1 MWFIV
6 QTDVSGENKSIEFL
20 KEHYPEVISDYYFPL
35 GRKTIPAE
43 DGSEKV
49 RFVPI
54 LSGLFFIRIENKK
67 ALERILSHNGYFQ
80 YQGYDFDIK
89 TREAIE
95 RTFCQGSTA
104 LRR

>member
-54 LSGLFFIRIENKK
+54 LQVSSLSG
-67 ALERILSHNGYFQ
+67 
-80 YQGYDFDIK
+80 
-89 TREAIE
+89 
-95 RTFCQGSTA
+95 
-104 LRR
+104 